1 MSSIA
6 QYLILK
12 GYSVYGYDRTLSKIT
27 NLLESKGAKISFSK
41 SLDDISLNS
50 KLDDMQVIYS
60 AAIKENHPVY
70 LLFVN
75 KGFEPIKRA
84 VFLASVVNK
93 TESYAVAGTH
103 GKTTTAAIL
112 THIFKQINLSFSSFV
127 GGIMMPRNCF
137 FSESNIK
144 D

>member
-12 GYSVYGYDRTLSKIT
+12 GYSVYGYDRTLTEIT
-27 NLLESKGAKISFSK
+27 NLLESKGAKISFNT

-75 KGFEPIKRA
+75 KGFEPIKERY
-84 VFLASVVNK
+84 FWLQLL
-93 TESYAVAGTH
+93 
-103 GKTTTAAIL
+103 I
-112 THIFKQINLSFSSFV
+112 IQNL
-127 GGIMMPRNCF
+127 ML
-137 FSESNIK
+137 
-144 D
+144 